1 MKENSAKSIVTGMI
15 LKAIL
20 MILLVLLLFFAGR
33 RAYVFGYQVFS
44 QEAMSD
50 PPGKKVAV
58 TVTKD
63 MSFDEIAALLK
74 DRELIRD
81 KNVFRMQYML
91 SEYKGKLEPVS
102 YVLNTSQTAD
112 EMLKVLIRADE
123 KETETE

>member
-1 MKENSAKSIVTGMI
+1 MDN
-15 LKAIL
+15 
-20 MILLVLLLFFAGR
+20 GR
-33 RAYVFGYQVFS
+33 RDWHERKQCKINRDRDDTESDSNDSACAASVFS

-91 SEYKGKLEPVS
+91 SEYKGKIEPGS

-112 EMLKVLIRADE
+112 EMLKVLSRADE

>member
-33 RAYVFGYQVFS
+33 RAYAFGYQVFS

-81 KNVFRMQYML
+81 KNVFSMQYML
-91 SEYKGKLEPVS
+91 SEYKGKIEPGS

-112 EMLKVLIRADE
+112 EMLKVLSRADE